1 MPLSFL
7 FHPTRPPHLR
17 PPCTPPAPPPKKM
30 SAHFY
35 TVLKLRESVKQELSN
50 RLSERN
56 EKFTD
61 ETYAAVS
68 IERVHRGAMVRSW
81 KTGMIAASVQVQ
93 RVFRGYVGRNKAI
106 AANTQRIKDAR
117 LGFFHYQASIV
128 QKSFRGYYSRRY
140 YHDFFARK
148 AYIQEVIVKSE
159 KLRAEL
165 SNHRQELLE
174 RDAREQE
181 DKAREEFSRV
191 TENLHHL
198 LSTKCQPGIY
208 NSPYLQGDVPTAFN
222 IPVEDHL
229 RIGAATQLKKRQMNT
244 RGSSR
249 SMSTAGSMRGG
260 MRGSTAGSTGTNGS
274 TSGGAN
280 FRARPRSRISVQAEG
295 KYGEDIEARRIEN
308 KYARLQRLD
317 PKPFSAGSK
326 TRLKTNGPGI
336 SQGTPYEA
344 LWKVARSS
352 RDPALEDKTKR
363 VSDQPFVSAMKKGGR
378 AFDDHADE
386 SWYREFKQMEQASRT
401 VTR

>member
-1 MPLSFL
+1 M
-7 FHPTRPPHLR
+7 HH
-17 PPCTPPAPPPKKM
+17 
-30 SAHFY
+30 
-35 TVLKLRESVKQELSN
+35 E
-50 RLSERN
+50 
-56 EKFTD
+56 
-61 ETYAAVS
+61 ETHAAVS
-68 IERVHRGAMVRSW
+68 IERVHRGATVRSW
-81 KTGMIAASVQVQ
+81 KTGMIAASIQVQ
-93 RVFRGYVGRNKAI
+93 RVFRGYLGRTAAF
-106 AANTQRIKDAR
+106 AANTQRIKAAR

-148 AYIQEVIVKSE
+148 SYIQEVIVKSE
-159 KLRAEL
+159 KLRKEL
-165 SNHRQELLE
+165 ANHRQELLE
-174 RDAREQE
+174 RDARSQE
-181 DKAREEFSRV
+181 DQAREEFSRV

-229 RIGAATQLKKRQMNT
+229 RIGAATQLKKRQSTMNT

-249 SMSTAGSMRGG
+249 STGTGGGGSLRGG
-260 MRGSTAGSTGTNGS
+260 TASSSGTSNGVS
-274 TSGGAN
+274 FS
-280 FRARPRSRISVQAEG
+280 ARPRSRISVQAEG
-295 KYGEDIEARRIEN
+295 KYGEDVEARRIEN

-317 PKPFSAGSK
+317 PKPFSAGTKS
-326 TRLKTNGPGI
+326 RLKSNGPGI

-363 VSDQPFVSAMKKGGR
+363 VSDQPFVSAMTRGGR

-386 SWYREFKQMEQASRT
+386 QWFREFRQMEQDTRT
-401 VTR
+401 TGTITR